1 VGNRLRGLTPVRET
15 QLNVRR
21 PESKHLADLLE
32 EMAAEA
38 PDREFVVCG
47 DRRLTYRAFEQR
59 VSRIAR
65 GLYGLGVRPGSR
77 VALLMSNRLEW
88 LDISF
93 ATHQLGATVAPLST
107 FYRSWD
113 LDYGLRQSDAEV
125 LVTLPSFRGNSYLDF
140 LAELG
145 RDTFPSLKQ
154 VVVLAESAPAGMLT
168 FPELLRAGSG
178 VTQAEVEACH
188 HQVSAHDLA
197 YILYTS
203 GTTARPK
210 GVMVEHLGICENA
223 WSMGERLHLT
233 PDDRVWV
240 VVPLAWGFGS
250 ENALPVTLTHRA
262 TIVLQEHFD
271 AGHALGLFERERVT
285 AIYAMPN
292 MTLALVDHP
301 DHGTRDLSSLR
312 TGITL
317 GTREELRRAIE
328 DVPVP
333 FINNAY
339 GATENYGNTCLT
351 DCDMDAETRMT
362 CQGQPLPGMDV
373 RVVDP
378 ETGEPVAPGT
388 PGELLVGGYVVPGY
402 WRDPERTR
410 ETFPGGLYRTGD
422 LAYFDEHGNM
432 HYVARIKD
440 MIKSGGINVA
450 PAEVEDF
457 LVTHPLV
464 REAYVLGVTD
474 PEKGEV
480 LMAFV
485 QLAPDA
491 SLSEAELIAWS
502 RARIASYKIPQRWRF
517 VSEAEVP
524 RTSTGKVNKV
534 DLRTLLDPP
543 PPA

>member
-1 VGNRLRGLTPVRET
+1 
-15 QLNVRR
+15 VRR
-21 PESKHLADLLE
+21 PKSKHLADLLE
-32 EMAAEA
+32 EVAAEV
-38 PDREFVVCG
+38 PHHEFVVSG
-47 DRRLTYRAFEQR
+47 ETRLTYRQFEQR
-59 VSRIAR
+59 VARVAR
-65 GLYGLGVRPGSR
+65 GLHSLGVRPGSR
-77 VALLMSNRLEW
+77 VALLMSNRIEW
-88 LDISF
+88 LEVSF
-93 ATHQLGATVAPLST
+93 ATHQLGATLAPLST

-113 LDYGLRQSDAEV
+113 LEYTLRQSDVE
-125 LVTLPSFRGNSYLDF
+125 LLITLASFRGNSYLEF
-140 LAELG
+140 LNELG

-154 VVVLAESAPAGMLT
+154 VVVVGPNAPAGYTRYM
-168 FPELLRAGSG
+168 ELLERGASVSDEDIDSCRRQ
-178 VTQAEVEACH
+178 VTAR
-188 HQVSAHDLA
+188 DLA

-223 WSMGERLHLT
+223 WSMGERLHLQS
-233 PDDRVWV
+233 DDRVWV
-240 VVPLAWGFGS
+240 VVPLAWGLGS
-250 ENALPVTLTHRA
+250 ENALPVTLTHRG
-262 TIVLQEHFD
+262 TVVLQEHFD
-271 AGHALGLFERERVT
+271 AGQALELFERERVT
-285 AIYAMPN
+285 VLYVMPN

-301 DHGTRDLSSLR
+301 SHATRDLSSLR

-362 CQGQPLPGMDV
+362 SQGKPLPGMIV
-373 RVVDP
+373 KVVDP
-378 ETGEPVAPGT
+378 ETGEPVQPGT

-402 WRDPERTR
+402 WKDPERTR
-410 ETFPGGLYRTGD
+410 EAFPGGLYRTGD

-457 LVTHPLV
+457 LATHPLV
-464 REAYVLGVTD
+464 NEAYVIGVPD
-474 PEKGEV
+474 LEKGEV
-480 LMAFV
+480 LAAVV
-485 QLAPDA
+485 QASPDA
-491 SLSEAELIAWS
+491 QLTQADLVAWCKT
-502 RARIASYKIPQRWRF
+502 RIASYKIPQRWCF
-517 VSEAEVP
+517 VTEAEVP

-534 DLRTLLDPP
+534 DLSRLLMENG
-543 PPA
+543 PAQP